1 MTRTL
6 PFYANF
12 AKSIMQIINT
22 IKFIKEEITM
32 ERKEYKNE
40 GMEEI
45 KAFVKTYWK
54 EMLFPALGAGI
65 FVGLLTNRSK
75 KGNSSPRVVMKNHLG
90 LQPWAEMVD
99 EDIYTELAPKIEQ
112 AVFNS
117 GLEKAVFDRHYE
129 LDEVTSKIVTVTV
142 ETING
147 D

>member
-1 MTRTL
+1 
-6 PFYANF
+6 
-12 AKSIMQIINT
+12 
-22 IKFIKEEITM
+22 M